1 MGTVHYNAG
10 TDHRH
15 PISGQGFAKAQER
28 LKDLKKGGTAG
39 QQKQRERLTRSN
51 VKKDDDCV
59 IM

>member
-1 MGTVHYNAG
+1 MGVVNCGDG
-10 TDHRH
+10 TDQ
-15 PISGQGFAKAQER
+15 SYLLGQGFVKAQER
-28 LKDLKKGGTAG
+28 LKDLKKGGSAG

>member
-1 MGTVHYNAG
+1 MLV
-10 TDHRH
+10 TDQRFV
-15 PISGQGFAKAQER
+15 ISTLGQGFVKAQER